1 MDKAHENIGFPS
13 TACLCLVPIREQTG
27 WGWGGGGVEVCYKA
41 ALYDVVLDALKIL
54 HSSVVFHP
62 SGKLIYI

>member
-1 MDKAHENIGFPS
+1 MSMSSPDSGANRLG
-13 TACLCLVPIREQTG
+13 L
-27 WGWGGGGVEVCYKA
+27 GGGGVEVCYKA